1 MKKAFVWRALS
12 LMLVAMMLL
21 ATISCG
27 KKNNAPENTEAEPD
41 LQNLAEEKSTP
52 VTLEMVSDFDT
63 DLDGANDIY
72 TLYNSLPGRYALSG
86 AVKVEGKNHLSSDVG
101 VMTKTVGANTYYYL
115 GLEYQPSDYEKVI
128 SWEFEVPNDGV
139 YDFCFDLLL
148 EDGAP
153 HGCVIEI
160 DRNGAYYSLGYAFEN
175 GEEKTLWQDSST
187 KNAYLCGLPTY
198 FAAGKHVIEM
208 RMMADYGDPLMI
220 RNFYLA
226 FTKNQTVGLI
236 TLDAFSK
243 TLPERFT
250 GSNVIKLDMAS
261 LDAGSDTIKPIDV
274 ENGKQQYELYSAD
287 KGTAS
292 ANRTIKLLVDGLFH
306 YYLNGGGTDAD
317 FPYMRW
323 EFSVPES
330 GAYEVCFNFRL
341 KDDSA
346 RYSVFSID
354 GGEGQKMT
362 YTTQGKRDELIDS
375 VQNSYLTGW
384 TIELAKGDHTL
395 TVTLPGNKGSA
406 WHFRN
411 IYLLKIAN

>member
-21 ATISCG
+21 ATASCG
-27 KKNNAPENTEAEPD
+27 KKNNAPENTEAELD

-72 TLYNSLPGRYALSG
+72 TLYNSFPGRYALSG

-101 VMTKTVGANTYYYL
+101 VLTKTVGANTYYYL
-115 GLEYQPSDYEKVI
+115 GLEYQSSDYEKVI
-128 SWEFEVPNDGV
+128 SWEFELPNDGV

-175 GEEKTLWQDSST
+175 GEEKTVWQDSAT

-250 GSNVIKLDMAS
+250 ASNVIKLDMNA
-261 LDAGSDTIKPIDV
+261 LDTGSAEILTVEVGSQFTLNTPNDT
-274 ENGKQQYELYSAD
+274 GK
-287 KGTAS
+287 AS
-292 ANRTIKLLVDGLFH
+292 ANRTTKLLIDGLFH
-306 YYLNGGGTDAD
+306 YYLNGGGSGTDIS
-317 FPYMRW
+317 YIRW

-330 GAYEVCFNFRL
+330 GVYEVCFNFRL
-341 KDDSA
+341 KDDKA

-362 YTTQGKRDELIDS
+362 YNTQGKRNELIDS

-384 TIELAKGDHTL
+384 TIELAEGDHTL
-395 TVTLPGNKGSA
+395 TVTLPNNQGAA